1 MRSPVN
7 SPNGRIGRPAEPAFR
22 RSLRRPVQGPA
33 DVADRLTARAL
44 RRRSADGVDERRRCL
59 GLRQGHDRPAEPAAH
74 HEPLNLGRGPERH
87 GRRSTRAVRAGR
99 PHPRDRRPLSI
110 FPHFENPDLPW
121 NTMATA
127 ERWTAGMP
135 GAAYAIADQTALK
148 VTNGTVDV
156 VSEGHWKLLTPK
168 D

>member
-1 MRSPVN
+1 MR
-7 SPNGRIGRPAEPAFR
+7 F
-22 RSLRRPVQGPA
+22 A
-33 DVADRLTARAL
+33 DAALTASTSDGAASASARATIAPPNPPPITSPSIWDAV
-44 RRRSADGVDERRRCL
+44 RSATVG
-59 GLRQGHDRPAEPAAH
+59 AA
-74 HEPLNLGRGPERH
+74 RGP
-87 GRRSTRAVRAGR
+87 SA
-99 PHPRDRRPLSI
+99 PDDRTLGIVDLSI
-110 FPHFENPDLPW
+110 FPHLENPDLPW